1 MNTFTGFIL
10 KEFYHILRDRRTL
23 VILFGMPIIQLLLFG
38 YAIRNEINE
47 IEMVVVDQANDHVT
61 QEIKNQ
67 LLASPY
73 FNIIDQLPHTNEIE
87 PVFQEG
93 RAKEA
98 VVFEPQFAQRL
109 ARDGVARVQILT
121 DATDPN
127 TANTIL
133 AYTTAILQDYQ
144 GRTLV
149 NEGAG
154 ARIIPEVRM
163 RYNPMLKSTYLFVP
177 GLIALILMLV
187 CTLMTSITIT
197 REKEMGTME
206 ILLVSPLKPYHIII
220 GKVIPYLVLSVLI
233 VAAILIL
240 ARFLFHVP
248 MRGSLPL
255 LLAECTL
262 FIICAL
268 SLGILISTATRTQQ
282 TAMMISLGALLL
294 PTVILSGLIF
304 PIASM
309 PQPLQVV
316 SHIVPAK
323 WFLIIVRGIMIKG
336 TTFSFIWLET
346 LILVG
351 MTLFFMTVSTLKF
364 QTRLT

>member
-1 MNTFTGFIL
+1 MNTFTGFIR

-47 IEMVVVDQANDHVT
+47 IEIVVVDQASDYVT
-61 QEIKNQ
+61 REIKNQ

-73 FNIIDQLPHTNEIE
+73 FNIVDQLALTNDIE
-87 PVFQEG
+87 RVFREG

-98 VVFEPQFAQRL
+98 VVFEPEFAQRL
-109 ARDGVARVQILT
+109 ARDGVARVQVLT

-144 GRTLV
+144 GRTLMGDV
-149 NEGAG
+149 TS

-220 GKVIPYLVLSVLI
+220 GKVIPYLVLSVFI

-268 SLGILISTATRTQQ
+268 SLGILISTATRSQQ

-323 WFLIIVRGIMIKG
+323 WFLIIVRGLMIKG

>member
-1 MNTFTGFIL
+1 MNTFTGFIR

-23 VILFGMPIIQLLLFG
+23 VILFGMPIIQLMLFG
-38 YAIRNEINE
+38 YAIRNEIKE
-47 IEMVVVDQANDHVT
+47 IEVVVVDHANDYVT

-67 LLASPY
+67 LIASPY
-73 FNIIDQLPHTNEIE
+73 FNIVDQLSHTNGIE
-87 PVFQEG
+87 SVFQEG
-93 RAKEA
+93 KAKEA
-98 VVFEPQFAQRL
+98 VVFASEFAQRL
-109 ARDGVARVQILT
+109 ARDGVAQVQVFT

-133 AYTTAILQDYQ
+133 AYTTAVLQDYQ
-144 GRTLV
+144 GRTLT
-149 NEGAG
+149 NDDMG

-163 RYNPMLKSTYLFVP
+163 RYNPLLKSTYLFVP

-220 GKVIPYLVLSVLI
+220 GKVIPYLVISVLI

-240 ARFLFHVP
+240 AHYLFHVP

-268 SLGILISTATRTQQ
+268 SLGILISTATGSQQ

-309 PQPLQVV
+309 PAPLQVV

-336 TTFSFIWLET
+336 TTFSYIWQET

-351 MTLFFMTVSTLKF
+351 MTLFFITASTLKF